1 MAQADNPGIGSFV
14 AHEKLRSAQ
23 EKMIKEG
30 ITALEENGFLFAA
43 APTGIGKTAASL
55 AAALEV
61 ARSSSSSKQILFL
74 TGRQSQ
80 HKIVVETIKKINSLD
95 QANNLFISF
104 VCPFHSY
111 KPFWYN
117 FLSSQK

>member
-1 MAQADNPGIGSFV
+1 MVHADNFGTGSFV

-23 EKMIKEG
+23 EQMIKEG
-30 ITALEENGFLFAA
+30 IIALEQRGFLFAA

-61 ARSSSSSKQILFL
+61 SRNSESPKQILFL

-80 HKIVVETIKKINSLD
+80 HKIVVETIKKVNSK
-95 QANNLFISF
+95 F
-104 VCPFHSY
+104 P
-111 KPFWYN
+111 
-117 FLSSQK
+117 